1 MANNHFIVGAQRSGT
16 TYLLDNL
23 NQHPEICITS
33 KIKPEPKFFLKKNE
47 LINGRQFYLNKYFK
61 NHINEKIL
69 IEKSTSYIQCNEA
82 ALAINKMFPN
92 ARIIILLRNPV
103 NRALSNFFFSKI
115 NGLENRKIEEVFLE
129 EKSPPVFNTEISVNP
144 FDYLNRG
151 KYINYIDNYVSI
163 FGKEKLGIYLFEN
176 LINDSNTLQEIY
188 NFLGVN
194 SNFKPVKMTRKVNS
208 TYNTEHISKNI
219 IEKLKTYYNNYNIAL
234 EKKMKLDLSIW
245 NK

>member
-115 NGLENRKIEEVFLE
+115 NGI
-129 EKSPPVFNTEISVNP
+129 KSLIVT
-144 FDYLNRG
+144 
-151 KYINYIDNYVSI
+151 I
-163 FGKEKLGIYLFEN
+163 FF
-176 LINDSNTLQEIY
+176 
-188 NFLGVN
+188 FA
-194 SNFKPVKMTRKVNS
+194 FKN
-208 TYNTEHISKNI
+208 
-219 IEKLKTYYNNYNIAL
+219 
-234 EKKMKLDLSIW
+234 
-245 NK
+245 